1 MDLME
6 ARRRI
11 LIGQPHPVTLSGG
24 LVHFQTDVDG
34 LMQITGTG
42 NITVCEFNLF
52 DKTAVTAKRYLDTAG
67 NLVTNDYWN
76 ITDYIPVSGA
86 GSIRYWRIG
95 SSGNAPQCAW
105 YDANKNLI
113 STWKH
118 YDCTEKTR
126 PDGYVQT
133 VPANAAFARM
143 SINNPGIE
151 TAVIVY
157 GSDAVSGYTAYTGTT
172 APAGTAR
179 KSLVGINNIWSD
191 DGSDI
196 TVTYWTH

>member
-1 MDLME
+1 MDMME

-11 LIGQPHPVTLSGG
+11 LMAQPHPVTLSGG
-24 LVHFQTDVDG
+24 LVHFQTDMDG

-42 NITVCEFNLF
+42 NISVCGFNLF
-52 DKTAVTAKRYLDTAG
+52 DKTAVTAKRYLDTSG

-105 YDANKNLI
+105 YAADKSLI
-113 STWKH
+113 STWKA

-126 PDGYVQT
+126 PNGYVQT

-143 SINNPGIE
+143 SINNAGIE

-157 GSDAVSGYTAYTGTT
+157 GNAAVSAYVAYTGST

-179 KSLVGINNIWSD
+179 KSLVGINNVWSD
-191 DGSDI
+191 SGNI